1 MCTRI
6 LWNDNPVAV
15 VVARTMDWPEST
27 EPVLTIFPRGLA
39 RDGRE
44 SQPEVTHPARWASRF
59 GSIGVTVYGVGTA
72 DGMNE
77 RGLGAHLLY
86 LKATDFELRDTDQPG
101 VHAGLWAQYALD
113 NAETV
118 AEALQIL
125 ERVQIVMTEARGHGA
140 TVHLALDDASGDS
153 AIVEYVDGERVVHHG
168 REFTVMTNDPVFDEQ
183 LALLR
188 EQDFSRPSRDLPL
201 PGNVSPIDRFQ
212 RATYF
217 RGVLPRPRSE
227 REAVA
232 GVLAIARNVSVPFG
246 APYGELGIYNTEY
259 RTVANLT
266 DRRYF
271 FELSTAP
278 SLVWADLNLMDLGPG
293 SGVRT
298 LDPLTNLRL
307 AGDVSAH
314 LAGPNQGA
322 QPAG

>member
-1 MCTRI
+1 

-27 EPVLTIFPRGLA
+27 EPVLTVFPRGLA
-39 RDGRE
+39 REGRE
-44 SQPEVTHPARWASRF
+44 GQPGVTHPARWASRF
-59 GSIGVTVYGVGTA
+59 GSIGVTVYGIGTA

-77 RGLGAHLLY
+77 RGLGAHMLY

-125 ERVQIVMTEARGHGA
+125 DRVQIVMTEARGHGA

-153 AIVEYVDGERVVHHG
+153 AIIEYIDGQRVVHHG

-183 LALLR
+183 LALLGQ
-188 EQDFSRPSRDLPL
+188 QDFSRPSRDLPL

-212 RATYF
+212 RASYF
-217 RGVLPRPRSE
+217 RGVLPPPANE

-246 APYGELGIYNTEY
+246 APYGEMGIYNTEY

-278 SLVWADLNLMDLGPG
+278 SLVWADLNALDLGVG

-298 LDPLTNLRL
+298 LDPELNLGL
-307 AGDVSAH
+307 AGDVSER
-314 LAGPNQGA
+314 LVGAGPSQGA
-322 QPAG
+322 QPAP